1 MVARLMT
8 LAQRE
13 AFFHALEK
21 NNPNPQTELEYA
33 SPFQLLAAVLLSAQ
47 ATDISVN
54 KATRKLFVVAS
65 TPQAIFALGE
75 DGLVPYIQT
84 IGLYRTKAKHL
95 IATCEI
101 LTKQFDGEVPQ
112 DRESLESLPGV
123 GRKTANVVLNTA
135 FKQPTMAVDT
145 HIFRVSNRTGL
156 APGKDVLEVEQQ
168 LLKRVPKPYLMG
180 AHHWLILLGRY
191 TCKAR
196 SPQCGAC
203 LVEPVCHF
211 KDKQSINLTGTL
223 KGGGL
228 VASKSLANKVRDK
241 LADAAKNHHGKG
253 VTGLLHNKQDSP
265 KKEKTSQGVRLSN
278 PQKRTVVKKTVV
290 QVKKT
295 AKRTPQ

>member
-1 MVARLMT
+1 
-8 LAQRE
+8 
-13 AFFHALEK
+13 
-21 NNPNPQTELEYA
+21 
-33 SPFQLLAAVLLSAQ
+33 
-47 ATDISVN
+47 
-54 KATRKLFVVAS
+54 
-65 TPQAIFALGE
+65 
-75 DGLVPYIQT
+75 
-84 IGLYRTKAKHL
+84 
-95 IATCEI
+95 
-101 LTKQFDGEVPQ
+101 
-112 DRESLESLPGV
+112 
-123 GRKTANVVLNTA
+123 
-135 FKQPTMAVDT
+135 MAVDT

-223 KGGGL
+223 KGSGF

-253 VTGLLHNKQDSP
+253 VTGLLHNNQDSP